1 MTTTTSGSAWT
12 YEVKGSVRLADGSPA
27 TGLSVSAADRDLRS
41 EQPLG
46 QAITGQDGAY
56 YLQYDAAAYAGE
68 ESVSADL
75 VVKAHGADGSV
86 LAASPVLFNAP
97 PSAVV
102 DLTIPAEALQPPSR
116 FEVIGRALQPL
127 LDGVTILR
135 LEEDAKNQDVSFL
148 AGETG
153 LDKSLLARFILAHR
167 LPKRICRRS
176 SGSGCLAARS
186 TSGPTARRSPS
197 NSRPYHG
204 HLPCSMSRRCARRSP
219 GGSPPMRSPRPSSSA
234 SRPGS
239 KRSPRSSRVR
249 LSARRRPPASC
260 NRPRSCRRPRR
271 CQARGGRAGA
281 APGARAQREGDRRPR
296 TKVIGRECGIGPKS
310 RLPALSRPGR
320 PGSVWPIQSG
330 RLVEP
335 VQRHIA
341 TRRLRTGRCGAA
353 EVYGQPVGEVNG
365 ERYRIS

>member
-27 TGLSVSAADRDLRS
+27 TGLSISAADRDLRS

-68 ESVSADL
+68 ESISADL

-135 LEEDAKNQDVSFL
+135 LEEDAKNQDMSLL
-148 AGETG
+148 AGKTG
-153 LDKSLLARFILAHR
+153 LDKTLLARFILAHR
-167 LPKRICRRS
+167 LAEEDLPAELRFGLLGGAFYQWTDGETIAEQLATVSWALASLDEPAVRKALARGLAANEIAASFEQRVPAWVEAFAAFVACQAVGAAEAPSFLQSASIMPASETLPSARRS
-176 SGSGCLAARS
+176 SGCCSRS
-186 TSGPTARRSPS
+186 AGSAGRRSPT
-197 NSRPYHG
+197 PYEG
-204 HLPCSMSRRCARRSP
+204 YW
-219 GGSPPMRSPRPSSSA
+219 
-234 SRPGS
+234 
-239 KRSPRSSRVR
+239 KRVR
-249 LSARRRPPASC
+249 HWAEIPSAGAVTTRTSGQRLADPIRPP
-260 NRPRSCRRPRR
+260 R
-271 CQARGGRAGA
+271 
-281 APGARAQREGDRRPR
+281 
-296 TKVIGRECGIGPKS
+296 
-310 RLPALSRPGR
+310 
-320 PGSVWPIQSG
+320 
-330 RLVEP
+330 
-335 VQRHIA
+335 
-341 TRRLRTGRCGAA
+341 
-353 EVYGQPVGEVNG
+353 
-365 ERYRIS
+365 